1 MRLPQEL
8 KPGMS
13 PPAMLTVAGI
23 EKSYGGGPR
32 VLSGVEFEVPQGE
45 LLGVIGPNG
54 SGKTTLFGVVSGQL
68 RPDAGS
74 ILVDGDDVTRLS
86 AAQRACKGV
95 GRTFQ
100 VPQSFQRMSVY
111 ENLLVGARFAAGLGA
126 RAAQQHVSQVL
137 AQTGFADKADMLAG
151 SLPLLDRKRLELAR
165 ALATRPKLL
174 LLDEIAGGLTDD
186 EAHEIAATV
195 TEINKSGVTVIWIEH
210 LVHIL
215 TSTARNLIVLGEGRI
230 LAQGEPGQT
239 MATPAVRQLYLG
251 MEPEIDG
258 PLYP

>member
-1 MRLPQEL
+1 MNLVQEQTV
-8 KPGMS
+8 GAVQ
-13 PPAMLTVAGI
+13 PPVLAVVGI

-32 VLSGVEFEVPQGE
+32 VLSGVEFAVPKGE

-74 ILVDGDDVTRLS
+74 VLVDGEDVTRLS

-126 RAAQQHVSQVL
+126 RAAEQYVLQVL
-137 AQTGFADKADMLAG
+137 KQTGFANKADMLAG
-151 SLPLLDRKRLELAR
+151 NLPLLDRKRLELAR

-195 TEINKSGVTVIWIEH
+195 AEINKSGVTVIWIEH
-210 LVHIL
+210 LVHVL
-215 TSTARNLIVLGEGRI
+215 TSTARSLIVLGEGRI

-239 MATPAVRQLYLG
+239 MATPTVRQLYLG

-258 PLYP
+258 PLCP